1 MIRRV
6 LVLVALFLG
15 IGAALLS
22 LFRAELARSVMRNV
36 LEQNF
41 AAVPL
46 EDFGDGLHVVL
57 CGAGGPLPDP
67 VRSGPCVAVVAGRS
81 LFVVDSG
88 AGTAL
93 NMGQMGVAPG
103 ALEAVLLTHFHSD
116 HIDGLG
122 QLAMMRWVG
131 ANATEPLAV
140 FGPPGVEQV
149 VRGFNMAYALDSK
162 YRTAHHGE
170 EIVPTSGK
178 GMTARPFEV
187 PDSGEGTVIWNEDGV
202 QIRAFSVDHQPADPA
217 VGYRFDYGGRS
228 LVVSGDTR
236 KSDKLLRHAQ
246 GVDLL
251 VHEALSDEL
260 VGLINESAQAAGNTS
275 MAKIMSDIPDYHT
288 TPVEAAEIAES
299 AEADYL
305 LYYHV
310 VPPMPLPGLETIFVE
325 GVAEA
330 YSGDF
335 TVGVD
340 GTTISLPSGSDAIVV
355 SER

>member
-6 LVLVALFLG
+6 LVLALLVLG
-15 IGAALLS
+15 IGAALLVV
-22 LFRAELARSVMRNV
+22 FRATLAEQVMRNV
-36 LEQNF
+36 LEENL

-46 EDFGDGLHVVL
+46 ADFRDGLHVVL

-67 VRSGPCVAVVAGRS
+67 VRSGPCVAVVAGQS

-93 NMGQMGVAPG
+93 NMGQMGVPPG
-103 ALEAVLLTHFHSD
+103 SLSAVLLTHFHSD

-122 QLAMMRWVG
+122 QLAMLRWVG
-131 ANATEPLAV
+131 SAATEPLAV
-140 FGPPGVEQV
+140 FGPPGVREV
-149 VRGFNMAYALDSK
+149 VRGFNLAYAQDSS

-170 EIVPTSGK
+170 AIAPKSGA
-178 GMTARPFEV
+178 GMKARPFEV

-202 QIRAFSVDHQPADPA
+202 QIRAFSVDHQPVTPA

-260 VGLINESAQAAGNTS
+260 VGIMRESAEAVGNTS
-275 MAKIMSDIPDYHT
+275 IEKITSDIPDYHT

-299 AEADYL
+299 AGAGHL
-305 LYYHV
+305 LYYHI
-310 VPPMPLPGLETIFVE
+310 VPPMPLPGLESIFVE
-325 GVAEA
+325 GVADS

-335 TVGVD
+335 TIGVD
-340 GTTISLPSGSDAIVV
+340 GTTVSLPSNSSDIEL
-355 SER
+355 STR